1 VGENRELLS
10 HQSNSFR
17 DKRSFVIEFDN
28 KIYRALD
35 DHAFNDLNDF
45 INTELYLEL
54 KKENKMV
61 STRVI
66 RNLPQRFDENYK
78 NFVEHSKINF
88 ISYVHNWT
96 FNMLKDAAI
105 LTLEIQKRLIEKDY
119 SLKDATPYN
128 IQFLKSKPI
137 FIDMGSIEKYNGE
150 AIWYGYK
157 QFCEMFLYPLIL
169 CDSLKIN
176 LQDIY
181 PITSRG
187 ISAKSTWKMIKS
199 SQKLRLRNIIHI
211 KSQIKSPTKT
221 AKAFEIEEELKKAGF
236 TKQLKLK
243 QIEALKR
250 IIVNLDKNSQDSKW
264 SGYSTRDHYGEVDL
278 KQKEEM
284 LVDVFNDK
292 KYTFVVDWGCNDGL
306 FSKKVVELSPETF
319 CVALDSDAEVVDKLF
334 LNLRDNN
341 VNIQPLVVDICNPTP
356 AFGWE
361 NTERQSFLNTIKPD
375 LHVVY
380 ALIHHLFITE
390 NIPWKNILQLF
401 SKQGDLIIEFP
412 HIDDPKVQQLISQ
425 KKDIDLYVSGYDKA
439 VFEKELSKQFR
450 IKNIKE
456 LNTRTIYFCE
466 NINDKL

>member
-1 VGENRELLS
+1 MGQNRELLI
-10 HQSNSFR
+10 QQANSFR
-17 DKRSFVIEFDN
+17 DKRSFVVGLDN
-28 KIYRALD
+28 KIYRVMD
-35 DHAFNDLNDF
+35 NQAFNDLNNF
-45 INTELYLEL
+45 INTELYLNL
-54 KKENKMV
+54 VKENKMV
-61 STRVI
+61 GTKVI
-66 RNLPQRFDENYK
+66 KNLHLRSDENYK
-78 NFVEHSKINF
+78 HIVEHSQINF
-88 ISYVHNWT
+88 ISYVQNWT

-119 SLKDATPYN
+119 SLKDATPFN

-169 CDSLKIN
+169 CNSLNIN
-176 LQDIY
+176 VQELY

-187 ISAKSTWKMIKS
+187 VSAKSTWKMIKFR
-199 SQKLRLRNIIHI
+199 QKLRLRNIIHI
-211 KSQIKSPTKT
+211 KSQIKSSSRTT
-221 AKAFEIEEELKKAGF
+221 RVFEIEEELKKAGF

-243 QIEALKR
+243 QIEVLKR
-250 IIVNLDKNSQDSKW
+250 IILNLNKSNQDSKW
-264 SGYSTRDHYGEVDL
+264 SGYSTRDHYGQEEL
-278 KQKEEM
+278 KQKEKV
-284 LVDVFNDK
+284 LVDVLNEK
-292 KYTFVVDWGCNDGL
+292 KYNFVIDWGCNDGL
-306 FSKKVVELSPETF
+306 FSKKIAEISPETF
-319 CVALDSDAEVVDKLF
+319 CIALDSDAEVIDKLY

-341 VNIQPLVVDICNPTP
+341 VNILPLVVDICNPTP

-361 NTERQSFLNTIKPD
+361 NTERSSFLNTIKAD

-390 NIPWKNILQLF
+390 NIPWKNIIQLF

-412 HIDDPKVQQLISQ
+412 HIEDPKVQQLLNQ
-425 KKDIDLYVSGYDKA
+425 KKDIDLYISAYDKK

-456 LNTRTIYFCE
+456 LSTRTIYFCE
-466 NINDKL
+466 NINEK

>member
-1 VGENRELLS
+1 MGKNKELIIQQPS
-10 HQSNSFR
+10 SFK
-17 DKRSFVIEFDN
+17 DKRSFVIELDN

-35 DHAFNDLNDF
+35 KQAFDDLNNF

-54 KKENKMV
+54 KKEKKIV
-61 STRVI
+61 GTRVI
-66 RNLPQRFDENYK
+66 INLPLRFDDNYK
-78 NFVEHSKINF
+78 NFVEHNKIEF

-105 LTLEIQKRLIEKDY
+105 LTLEIQKKLIEKEY
-119 SLKDATPYN
+119 SLKDASPYN

-157 QFCEMFLYPLIL
+157 QFCEMFLFPLIL
-169 CDSLKIN
+169 CDSLNLN

-187 ISAKSTWKMIKS
+187 ISAKSTWKMIKYR
-199 SQKLRLRNIIHI
+199 QKLRLRNIIHI
-211 KSQIKSPTKT
+211 KSQIRSSTKT
-221 AKAFEIEEELKKAGF
+221 TNVFKIEEELKNAGF

-243 QIEALKR
+243 QIEVLQR
-250 IIVNLDKNSQDSKW
+250 IILDLDKSNQDSKW
-264 SGYSTRDHYGEVDL
+264 SGYSTRDHYGEVEL
-278 KQKEEM
+278 KQKMEM
-284 LVDVFNDK
+284 LVDVINNK
-292 KYTFVVDWGCNDGL
+292 KYTFAIDWGCNDGL
-306 FSKKVVELSPETF
+306 FSKKIVEISPETF
-319 CVALDSDAEVVDKLF
+319 CVALDSDAEVVDKLY

-341 VNIQPLVVDICNPTP
+341 VNIHPLVVDICNPTP

-361 NTERQSFLNTIKPD
+361 NTERPSFVNTIKAD

-380 ALIHHLFITE
+380 AIIHHLFISE
-390 NIPWKNILQLF
+390 NIPWKNIIQLF
-401 SKQGDLIIEFP
+401 SKQGDLLIEFP
-412 HIDDPKVQQLISQ
+412 HIDDPKVQQLINQ
-425 KKDIDLYVSGYDKA
+425 KKDIDLYIAAYDKT

-456 LNTRTIYFCE
+456 LSTRTIYFCE
-466 NINDKL
+466 NINDK